1 MFSNTIAA
9 SLLYCLKFSS
19 LVTAQGNDAPPDFSS
34 FQYPGAPQIR
44 SQPEYDFCIVGGGT
58 AGLTLANRLTESGR
72 FNVVVFEAGGSP
84 EQVATYRTAGG
95 NQFVLN
101 GPWSLL
107 DYNFATVPQVNLNNR
122 TLSYHRGRALGGS
135 SATNGMFYG
144 LGSSEIYDQ
153 WETDGNPGW
162 NWENIQRAAKRG
174 TVFVGNP
181 ENTND
186 NTYMTWDPNNYGT
199 KGPLKIGFQGY
210 VPASNP
216 SFMNATAAIGLQVVH
231 DQNGGSPIGI
241 KQGTIT
247 GNEKFER
254 SSSYDAYYQAAKDRP
269 NLHVLE
275 RAIVSRIIFAPCDNS
290 SHSDSSE
297 PEAIG
302 VTFIDDT
309 SGVFHNVSCT
319 NEVIVSAG
327 AFHSPFILKQS
338 GIGPADELNKFG
350 IPIVVANDNVGENM
364 HDHTSF
370 SVVHRVKPEFA
381 DVASTTD
388 LVNDIEVLNEEQ
400 RKFYSASTLKERAQ
414 SKWSA
419 PSGVTNGFQKI
430 PADEL
435 RAFGAGAIVDEGWA
449 NQAHNEILYES
460 VWYPQSFDKYGQP
473 ERNTSYF
480 SVTVSNL
487 AALSKGSVKLGSNF
501 ALSDPVIDP
510 NYLAE
515 EADRAMAI
523 QGVKYLRQIAAHPA
537 LQQWSDGEVLPGS
550 QYQSDEELLEYARD
564 HIIPNWHA
572 SNTCRMLPREKGGVV
587 DSHLRVYGAKRLRVC
602 DVSTLGRLPDINLVG
617 SVYAV
622 AELGAEIIR
631 KDYNDWTEDDN

>member
-1 MFSNTIAA
+1 MFSNAVAI
-9 SLLYCLKFSS
+9 SLLCCLKFSS
-19 LVTAQGNDAPPDFSS
+19 LVTADGNGIPDFSS
-34 FQYPGAPQIR
+34 FQYPGAPRIR
-44 SQPEYDFCIVGGGT
+44 NLPEYDFCIVGGGT
-58 AGLTLANRLTESGR
+58 AGLTLANRLTESGK
-72 FNVVVFEAGGSP
+72 FQVVVFEAGGSP

-101 GPWSLL
+101 GAWSLL
-107 DYNFATVPQVNLNNR
+107 DYNFETVPQVHLNNR
-122 TLSYHRGRALGGS
+122 TLNYHRGRALGGS
-135 SATNGMFYG
+135 SATNGLFYG
-144 LGSSEIYDQ
+144 LGSREVYDS
-153 WETDGNPGW
+153 WERDGNPGW

-174 TVFVGNP
+174 TMFVGNP

-199 KGPLKIGFQGY
+199 KGPLKVGFQGY

-241 KQGTIT
+241 KQGT
-247 GNEKFER
+247 
-254 SSSYDAYYQAAKDRP
+254 
-269 NLHVLE
+269 
-275 RAIVSRIIFAPCDNS
+275 
-290 SHSDSSE
+290 
-297 PEAIG
+297 AIG
-302 VTFIDDT
+302 VNFIDDT
-309 SGVFHNVSCT
+309 SGIFHNVSCSK
-319 NEVIVSAG
+319 EVIISAG

-350 IPIVVANDNVGENM
+350 IPVVVANDNVGENM

-370 SVVHRVKPEFA
+370 SVVHAVKPEFA

-388 LVNDIEVLNEEQ
+388 LVNDIYLLNEEQ

-435 RAFGAGAIVDEGWA
+435 RAFGAGAIVDAGWA
-449 NQAHNEILYES
+449 DQAHNEILYES
-460 VWYPQSFDKYGQP
+460 VWYPQSFTKYGQP

-487 AALSKGSVKLGSNF
+487 AALSKGSVKVGSNF

-515 EADRAMAI
+515 KADQAMAI
-523 QGVKYLRQIAAHPA
+523 QGVKYLRKIAAHPA
-537 LQQWSDGEVLPGS
+537 LQQWSAGEVLPGP
-550 QYQSDEELLEYARD
+550 QIQSDEELLEYAKL
-564 HIIPNWHA
+564 HIVPNWHA
-572 SNTCRMLPREKGGVV
+572 SNTCRMLPKEKGGVV
-587 DSHLRVYGAKRLRVC
+587 DSHLKVYGTKRLRVC

-631 KDYNDWTEDDN
+631 KEYNDWTEDEH

>member
-1 MFSNTIAA
+1 MFSNAIAI
-9 SLLYCLKFSS
+9 SLLCIFQFSS
-19 LVTAQGNDAPPDFSS
+19 FVHAEENDPPDFSS
-34 FQYPGAPQIR
+34 FQYSGAPRIR

-84 EQVATYRTAGG
+84 EQVATYKTAGG

-101 GPWSLL
+101 GAWSLL
-107 DYNFATVPQVNLNNR
+107 DYNFETVPQVHLNNR
-122 TLSYHRGRALGGS
+122 TLNYHRGRALGGS
-135 SATNGMFYG
+135 SATNGLFYG
-144 LGSSEIYDQ
+144 LGSREVYDQ
-153 WETDGNPGW
+153 WERDGNPGW
-162 NWENIQRAAKRG
+162 NWTTIQRAAKRG

-210 VPASNP
+210 VPESNP
-216 SFMNATAAIGLQVVH
+216 SFMNATEAIGLQVVE
-231 DQNGGSPIGI
+231 DQNGGNPIGI
-241 KQGTIT
+241 KQGTIHAD
-247 GNEKFER
+247 EKFER
-254 SSSYDAYYQAAKDRP
+254 SSSYDSYYQAAKDRP
-269 NLHVLE
+269 NLDVLE
-275 RAIVSRIIFAPCDNS
+275 RAIVSRIIFAPNDNS
-290 SHSDSSE
+290 SYSDFSE

-302 VTFIDDT
+302 VTFIDGT
-309 SGVFHNVSCT
+309 SGIFHNVSCN

-327 AFHSPFILKQS
+327 AFHSPFILKHS
-338 GIGPADELNKFG
+338 GIGPADELTEFG
-350 IPIVVANDNVGENM
+350 IPVVVGNENVGENM

-370 SVVHRVKPEFA
+370 SVIHAVKPEFA

-388 LVNDIEVLNEEQ
+388 LVNDIRILNEEQ
-400 RKFYSASTLKERAQ
+400 RKFYTASTLKERAQ

-419 PSGVTNGFQKI
+419 PSGATNGFQKI

-435 RAFGAGAIVDEGWA
+435 RAIGAGAIIDAGWA
-449 NQAHNEILYES
+449 DQAHNEILYES
-460 VWYPQSFDKYGQP
+460 VWYPQSFTEYGQP
-473 ERNTSYF
+473 QQNTSYF

-487 AALSKGSVKLGSNF
+487 AALSQGSVRLGSNF

-523 QGVKYLRQIAAHPA
+523 QGVKYLRQVAAHPA
-537 LQQWSDGEVLPGS
+537 LQQWSAGEVLPGS
-550 QYQSDEELLEYARD
+550 QYQSDEELLEYARL
-564 HIIPNWHA
+564 HMIPNWHA
-572 SNTCRMLPREKGGVV
+572 SNTCRMLPRENGGVV
-587 DSHLRVYGAKRLRVC
+587 DSHMRVYGTRRLRVC
-602 DVSTLGRLPDINLVG
+602 DVSILGRLPDVNLVG
-617 SVYAV
+617 PVYAV

-631 KDYNDWTEDDN
+631 KEYNDWTEDEH